1 MLTDSTENKVETN
14 KIFGQLI
21 LIHIIVLLTYIG
33 LSLPY
38 SIFPSLFA
46 ANKSNIS
53 ILQYSL
59 LISIYPLGQ
68 AIGMVNFGNIS
79 DTSGRK
85 KVLLFTLCG
94 AMITYLFSGV
104 LIATHSYILLT
115 IIRFFC
121 GMFEGNYS
129 IALSV
134 VHDLA
139 QRPGKTKVKWF
150 GRINI
155 ALTLG
160 FIIGPF
166 LGSIF
171 SDKNIISWFDYST
184 PFYLAALI
192 TVATYIAVKIFFIE
206 TLDQKTFFRNRWG
219 MILKTSINRIFF
231 CLKKPIIN
239 SLILINL
246 FITIS
251 TDILYQFIPVYLVHK
266 WNSSQKILAF
276 AIFILSIGKIAGN
289 GYLINVFDKVIKN
302 SLITIALG
310 LIMLFLITL
319 ELIFSNDTYRYLGLL
334 FLLGICIAIII
345 TNMSVIISNS
355 TSTQTQ
361 GTVLS
366 VSQSL
371 RILIGALFCN
381 VAALTCY
388 VSFSAPFI
396 LSITFSGVALLTI
409 FLFSKKYSYLEIKCV
424 ESTY

>member
-1 MLTDSTENKVETN
+1 MLIDSKEKNEEKNKV
-14 KIFGQLI
+14 FGQLV

-33 LSLPY
+33 LTLPY

-68 AIGMVNFGNIS
+68 AIGMVIFGNIS
-79 DTSGRK
+79 DTYGRK

-94 AMITYLFSGV
+94 AMVTYLFSGV
-104 LIATHSYILLT
+104 LIAIHSYILLT

-129 IALSV
+129 IALSI
-134 VHDLA
+134 VHDLS
-139 QRPGKTKVKWF
+139 QRPGTKVKWF

-171 SDKNIISWFDYST
+171 SDKNIIRWFDYST

-206 TLDQKTFFRNRWG
+206 TLEQKTFFLNRWE
-219 MILKTSINRIFF
+219 MLLKTSIHRIIF

-266 WNSSQKILAF
+266 WNSAPKILAI
-276 AIFILSIGKIAGN
+276 AIFILSIGKIMGN
-289 GYLINVFDKVIKN
+289 GYLINIFDKVIKN

-310 LIMLFLITL
+310 LIMLFLTIL
-319 ELIFSNDTYRYLGLL
+319 ELIFSNEAYGYLGLL
-334 FLLGICIAIII
+334 FLLGICIAITI
-345 TNMSVIISNS
+345 TNMSVIISDS
-355 TSTQTQ
+355 TNTLTQ

-371 RILIGALFCN
+371 RILIGAIFCN
-381 VAALTCY
+381 VAALSCY

-396 LSITFSGVALLTI
+396 LSIAFSWIALLSI
-409 FLFSKKYSYLEIKCV
+409 FLFSKKYSYLEIKCI
-424 ESTY
+424 ENTY

>member
-68 AIGMVNFGNIS
+68 AIGMVIFGNIS

-129 IALSV
+129 I
-134 VHDLA
+134 
-139 QRPGKTKVKWF
+139 KWF

>member
-1 MLTDSTENKVETN
+1 MLIDSRENKDEKN
-14 KIFGQLI
+14 KVFGQLV

-33 LSLPY
+33 LTLPY

-46 ANKSNIS
+46 ANKSNVS

-68 AIGMVNFGNIS
+68 AIGMVIFGNIS

-104 LIATHSYILLT
+104 LIASHSYILLT

-139 QRPGKTKVKWF
+139 QRPGTKVKWF

-192 TVATYIAVKIFFIE
+192 TVVTYIAVKIFFIE
-206 TLDQKTFFRNRWG
+206 TLDQKTFFRNRWR

-310 LIMLFLITL
+310 LIMLFLIIL
-319 ELIFSNDTYRYLGLL
+319 ELIFSNETYRYLGLL

-396 LSITFSGVALLTI
+396 LSIAFSGIALLSI

>member
-68 AIGMVNFGNIS
+68 AIGMVIFGNIS

-206 TLDQKTFFRNRWG
+206 TLDQKTFFRNRWE

-231 CLKKPIIN
+231 
-239 SLILINL
+239 
-246 FITIS
+246 
-251 TDILYQFIPVYLVHK
+251 
-266 WNSSQKILAF
+266 
-276 AIFILSIGKIAGN
+276 
-289 GYLINVFDKVIKN
+289 
-302 SLITIALG
+302 
-310 LIMLFLITL
+310 
-319 ELIFSNDTYRYLGLL
+319 
-334 FLLGICIAIII
+334 
-345 TNMSVIISNS
+345 
-355 TSTQTQ
+355 
-361 GTVLS
+361 
-366 VSQSL
+366 
-371 RILIGALFCN
+371 
-381 VAALTCY
+381 
-388 VSFSAPFI
+388 
-396 LSITFSGVALLTI
+396 
-409 FLFSKKYSYLEIKCV
+409 
-424 ESTY
+424 